1 VKAKRGKHASPIK
14 RTKSLGPAKD
24 ERKYLQE
31 QLAATEY
38 TARWHET
45 RDTAAKALESIADG
59 SRATFPTVAG
69 DFTTVVRIPLVRA
82 AGTRASARREGWSAT
97 QLHDQLPGG
106 SDVPLTGKR
115 RVLVRAYAWLVSD
128 DDGDV
133 YDPQWITLIPK
144 AAPDANNLRQG
155 FVNAEDWLDHYNME
169 LQFQVAS
176 KLLVFTMIEVVFWTA
191 GTSTPY
197 L

>member
-1 VKAKRGKHASPIK
+1 MKRGKHAAK
-14 RTKSLGPAKD
+14 KTKSLGPATD
-24 ERKYLQE
+24 ERKHLQE
-31 QLAATEY
+31 QVAAIEY

-45 RDTAAKALESIADG
+45 RDAAATALESIADH
-59 SRATFPTVAG
+59 RATFPTVAG
-69 DFTTVVRIPLVRA
+69 DFTTVVRVSLVRA
-82 AGTRASARREGWSAT
+82 ASTRASARREGWSAA
-97 QLHDQLPGG
+97 QLQDQLPSGA
-106 SDVPLTGKR
+106 DVPLTGKR
-115 RVLVRAYAWLVSD
+115 RVLVRAFAWLVSD

-155 FVNAEDWLDHYNME
+155 FINAEDWLDHYNME

-191 GTSTPY
+191 GASTPY